1 MERLDQM
8 TSRTGKFTAPAFLH
22 EAYDESDGK
31 GTNQRREKSTNEK
44 TRSTS
49 GKGKC
54 NSQPG
59 SPVSRYE
66 SSPER
71 VTKQNQLLQ
80 PALLPRPSRASSE
93 VNITEIGET
102 RASDACSKSENAFPP
117 PDRVPQEITHL
128 KGINSKRMN
137 WVKLIR
143 LQLNALHEKKSKGP
157 NFGKS
162 ALEAKTSEAEPHNT
176 SPTSREDHQPS
187 IPKDQSPSAE
197 TPSEPP
203 QHPPVPLLVVSDAHS
218 PPLLDADHKGIPA
231 GGDGK
236 KRTSNVRGR
245 ISQFWR
251 QTAAAALRHQ
261 KQAEEAVGSTSASA
275 SNPEEAITQ
284 RVLTTIFKHSWPT
297 LQQVTCWQQSFQN
310 LLQDPHGLLVF
321 REFLQGEFSDENL
334 EFWIACQKYKALTD
348 ESLQRLRAQEIYD
361 GFIAFQSQREVNLDC
376 ETRIQTELRLSQAEP
391 DLFDAS
397 QKRIEAL
404 MEKDPYRRFLRSAL
418 YLKLIDLC
426 QEQEGSNPSPTD
438 DKAVEPR
445 LIHPK
450 PSNSA
455 SVH

>member
-1 MERLDQM
+1 M
-8 TSRTGKFTAPAFLH
+8 TSCHPTAPKIKTFT
-22 EAYDESDGK
+22 DGK
-31 GTNQRREKSTNEK
+31 GKFS
-44 TRSTS
+44 
-49 GKGKC
+49 
-54 NSQPG
+54 SQPG
-59 SPVSRYE
+59 TPVSHCE

-71 VTKQNQLLQ
+71 VTKQIQLLQ
-80 PALLPRPSRASSE
+80 PALLPRPSRATSE
-93 VNITEIGET
+93 VNIAEIEEA
-102 RASDACSKSENAFPP
+102 RASEACSKSENAFPP
-117 PDRVPQEITHL
+117 PHRVPQEVTQL
-128 KGINSKRMN
+128 KGVNSKRMN

-143 LQLNALHEKKSKGP
+143 LQLNALHEKKSKGS

-162 ALEAKTSEAEPHNT
+162 AVEAKPAEAEPHDT
-176 SPTSREDHQPS
+176 SPTSKENQWPS
-187 IPKDQSPSAE
+187 IPKDQTPSAE
-197 TPSEPP
+197 PPSEPP
-203 QHPPVPLLVVSDAHS
+203 QHPPVPLLVVSDAHT
-218 PPLLDADHKGIPA
+218 PLLLDADQKGIPV

-236 KRTSNVRGR
+236 KRPSNVRGR

-261 KQAEEAVGSTSASA
+261 KQAEEAAASTSASA
-275 SNPEEAITQ
+275 TNPEEVIAQ

-404 MEKDPYRRFLRSAL
+404 MEKDPYRRFLRSTL
-418 YLKLIDLC
+418 YLKLLSFC
-426 QEQEGSNPSPTD
+426 QKQEESNSSPTD
-438 DKAVEPR
+438 NKATEPR

-455 SVH
+455 SVN